1 MLFRKRIRTLLLA
14 LIAAAALVTLSP
26 ARADDA
32 EPGTETLG
40 LLQKTIVPDNDKI
53 DLAKR
58 LRGVKDVPPNPT
70 KPLKEYKVGDLEKFW
85 VSNQDKEEDTQI
97 EAKLLYATDHVFVW
111 WDTSVEEPKLSQ
123 VKKSADN
130 FEEKIYPTVRKYF
143 GSEDSPGVDGDV
155 HLYILN
161 ATGMGD
167 SVAGYF
173 SSASGVPRAVYPRS
187 NQSQIFLM
195 NVDNV
200 GQQIGQKYY
209 ESVLSHE
216 FQHMVH
222 DAVDPN
228 EETWLNEG
236 LSELSRLITGYGDS
250 GFARQFLSNPTLQL
264 NTWGDG
270 DNAPHYGAAYLFT
283 TYFLQRTSREAVTDL
298 VAEKENGLTGFELTL
313 KKIGAKD
320 ALTGKPLTVIDLF
333 ADWQIANLLNDK
345 SVDDGRYAYTLFTDK
360 VPTATVPTATPAAG
374 KKTQRINQFGTRY
387 IPFAKEGTYTVK
399 FTGSPTASVVGTTP
413 HSGKKMW
420 WSNRADKSDTT
431 LTHEFD
437 LTSVKSATLNY
448 WTWFNIEKGW
458 DYGYVQVS
466 EDGKTWKLLS
476 TKNTFDEDPHGN
488 SYGVG
493 YGGSSGNED
502 EKADPEWIEESVD
515 LSAYAGK
522 KIQVRFELV
531 TDDAF
536 VAPGML
542 IDDVSI
548 PEIKYSSDF
557 EADDGGWIANGWIRM
572 DNILPQRFLI
582 QKVTYGE
589 KVTVERLLSPADGN
603 AGEWEFTVG
612 GDVEKV
618 VLSISGVTDYT
629 TEPAPY
635 EYELAIK

>member
-1 MLFRKRIRTLLLA
+1 MPIRKIRVLLVLLLA
-14 LIAAAALVTLSP
+14 VTAFGSFS
-26 ARADDA
+26 AVRADDA
-32 EPGTETLG
+32 TPGAETLA
-40 LLQKTIVPDNDKI
+40 LLQKTVIPDNDKI

-58 LRGVKDVPPNPT
+58 LRGVKDVPPNPD
-70 KPLKEYKVGDLEKFW
+70 KPLKVYKVGDVEKFW
-85 VSNQDKEEDTQI
+85 VSNQDEEKDTQI
-97 EAKLLYATDHVFVW
+97 EAKLLYMTDHVYMW
-111 WDTSVEEPKLSQ
+111 WDTSVPEPKLAS

-130 FEEKIYPTVRKYF
+130 FENKIYPTVHKYF
-143 GSEDSPGVDGDV
+143 GIEDSPGVDGDV

-209 ESVLSHE
+209 ESVLAHE

-250 GFARQFLSNPTLQL
+250 GFATQFLSNPTLQL
-264 NTWGDG
+264 NTWGSG
-270 DNAPHYGAAYLFT
+270 DNGAHYGAAYLFT

-298 VAEKENGLTGFELTL
+298 VAEKENGLTGIDLTL
-313 KKIGAKD
+313 KKVGAKD
-320 ALTGKPLTVIDLF
+320 ALTGKPIDVIDLY

-345 SVDDGRYAYTLFTDK
+345 KLSDGRYAYTLFTDK
-360 VPTATVPTATPAAG
+360 IPPATVPTATPAAG
-374 KKTQRINQFGTRY
+374 KKSQKVNQFGTRY
-387 IPFAKEGTYTVK
+387 ITFGKDGSYTFK
-399 FTGSPTASVVGTTP
+399 FTGQDTASVVGTTP
-413 HSGKKMW
+413 HSGSKMW

-431 LTHEFD
+431 LTHDFD
-437 LTSVKSATLNY
+437 LTNVTKATLKY

-458 DYGYVQVS
+458 DYGYVEVS
-466 EDGKTWKLLS
+466 EDGQTWKLLS
-476 TKNTFDEDPHGN
+476 TKNSYNEDPHGN
-488 SYGVG
+488 GYGVG
-493 YGGSSGNED
+493 YGGVSGSDD
-502 EKADPEWIEESVD
+502 EKATPEWIEESID
-515 LSAYAGK
+515 LSKYAGK
-522 KIQVRFELV
+522 KIQLRFELV

-548 PEIKYSSDF
+548 PELNYSSDF
-557 EADDGGWIANGWIRM
+557 ESDDGGWVANGWIRM
-572 DNILPQRFLI
+572 DNVLPQRFLI
-582 QKVTYGE
+582 QKVTFGN
-589 KVTVERLLSPADGN
+589 KTTVERLLGPADGN
-603 AGEWEFTVG
+603 TGEWTFTVG
-612 GDVEKV
+612 DDVEKV
-618 VLSISGVTDYT
+618 ILSVSGVTDYT
-629 TEPAPY
+629 TEAAPY
-635 EYELAIK
+635 DYEIAIK